1 MLHKILIPMLFA
13 PAVFATDIT
22 CYGGSAFT
30 SCSNGASIYRYGA
43 MTEITTPG
51 QPDTTVYRFGNL
63 TSINSPNTAT
73 INPIIPSANSNIST
87 DSSFVLEPLH

>member
-22 CYGGSAFT
+22 CYGGQSFT
-30 SCSNGASIYRYGA
+30 TCSNGVSAYRYGA

-73 INPIIPSANSNIST
+73 INPIIPSTST
-87 DSSFVLEPLH
+87 NTGLGSFVLEPIH

>member
-30 SCSNGASIYRYGA
+30 SCSNGASIYKYGA
-43 MTEITTPG
+43 MTEITTPR
-51 QPDTTVYRFGNL
+51 QPDITVYRFGNL
-63 TSINSPNTAT
+63 TNISSPNTAT
-73 INPIIPSANSNIST
+73 INPIIPSTST
-87 DSSFVLEPLH
+87 NTGLGSFVLEPIH